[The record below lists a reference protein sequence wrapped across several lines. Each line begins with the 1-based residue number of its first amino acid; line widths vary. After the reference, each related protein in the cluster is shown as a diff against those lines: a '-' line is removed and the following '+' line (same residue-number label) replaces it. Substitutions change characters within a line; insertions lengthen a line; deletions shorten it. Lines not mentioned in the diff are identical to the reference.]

1 MAEVHG
7 VERLP
12 MGHNVVERQAGIFQL
27 EGFQIVAPGSS
38 ASVSF
43 RCQTQTELTGQRKI
57 HHGGSGTGVDQHTN
71 RSTRQ
76 HTAGD
81 KVAGAV
87 ASQRNLSVAFGLEKL
102 RQGHC
107 GDLSVGLWG

>member
-1 MAEVHG
+1 FRWGTTWSSV
-7 VERLP
+7 RLAFSSLKVSRLLP
-12 MGHNVVERQAGIFQL
+12 PAPPPVCPSDVRPKPSSRARGRFTT
-27 EGFQIVAPGSS
+27 VAP
-38 ASVSF
+38 APVS
-43 RCQTQTELTGQRKI
+43 I
-57 HHGGSGTGVDQHTN
+57 
-71 RSTRQ
+71 STRTGRPAQ